1 MTAPPA
7 ARLLLGAFGAAVLG
21 DLVSLLADWDL
32 GHAVCKPLLMP
43 LLAAYVWTRGGPR
56 LLVTALLFGWGGD
69 TLLLFD
75 AEPAF
80 LAGMGSFA
88 AGHVCYL
95 VLFKRYGDTRRY
107 AGSSGGSP
115 RARGA
120 AIVAAYALALLGTV
134 ALLWPDLPADM
145 RGPVA
150 GYSLLLTAMALG
162 ATLLGAVAAAGGAL
176 FLLSDTLIA
185 TGVAD
190 WPQPPRPD
198 FAIMLTYLAAQYLLA
213 RAVLR
218 EAVPPA
224 SGDHQRIGTG
234 TAVSSADSTTT
245 TPSATTSRRAGA

>member
-7 ARLLLGAFGAAVLG
+7 PRLLLGLFGLAALG
-21 DLVSLLADWDL
+21 DLVALLAAWDP
-32 GHAVCKPLLMP
+32 GHAVLKPLLMP
-43 LLAAYVWTRGGPR
+43 LLAAYVRTRRGPR
-56 LLVTALLFGWGGD
+56 LLIAALLFGWGGD

-80 LAGMGSFA
+80 LAGMSSFA
-88 AGHVCYL
+88 AGHLCYL
-95 VLFKRYGDTRRY
+95 ALFKRYGDTGRY
-107 AGSSGGSP
+107 AGPSGSP

-120 AIVAAYALALLGTV
+120 ALGAAYALALLGTV

-150 GYSLLLTAMALG
+150 GYSLLLTTMAFGATTLG
-162 ATLLGAVAAAGGAL
+162 AAAAAGGAL

-190 WPQPPRPD
+190 WPQLPRPD
-198 FAIMLTYLAAQYLLA
+198 FAIMLTYLAAQFLLA

-218 EAVPPA
+218 EAVLRE
-224 SGDHQRIGTG
+224 SGSHHRIGTG
-234 TAVSSADSTTT
+234 TAVSSADSATT

>member
-1 MTAPPA
+1 MA
-7 ARLLLGAFGAAVLG
+7 ALG
-21 DLVSLLADWDL
+21 DLLALLAAWEP
-32 GHAVCKPLLMP
+32 GHAVLKPLLMP
-43 LLAAYVWTRGGPR
+43 LLAAYVWTRRGPR
-56 LLVTALLFGWGGD
+56 LLLAALLFGWGGD

-95 VLFKRYGDTRRY
+95 VLFKRYGDTGRY
-107 AGSSGGSP
+107 AGPGGGSS

-120 AIVAAYALALLGTV
+120 ALVAAYALALLGTV
-134 ALLWPDLPADM
+134 ALLWPDLPGDM

-162 ATLLGAVAAAGGAL
+162 ATTLGATAAAGGGL

-190 WPQPPRPD
+190 WPQLPRPD
-198 FAIMLTYLAAQYLLA
+198 FAIMLTYLAAQYLLT

-218 EAVPPA
+218 EAVPRE
-224 SGDHQRIGTG
+224 SGDHRRTGTG
-234 TAVSSADSTTT
+234 PPVTGADKATAAARATTT
-245 TPSATTSRRAGA
+245 RRAGA